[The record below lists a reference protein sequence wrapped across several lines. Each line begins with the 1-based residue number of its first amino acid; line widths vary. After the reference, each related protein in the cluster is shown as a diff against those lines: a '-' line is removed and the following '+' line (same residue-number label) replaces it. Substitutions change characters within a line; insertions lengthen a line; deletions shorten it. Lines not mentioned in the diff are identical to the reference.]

1 MKIRIDTL
9 DKLFSRFVRLL
20 SGGYCRRCR
29 KYVGYK
35 KLHNAHFHSR
45 RKHSVRWD
53 ADNTA
58 PLCYGCHS
66 YIDGNPFKKIE
77 FFLELLG
84 QERFNLLNERA
95 EILKPQIDKALK
107 KELQDKIKK
116 LEAEDES

>member
-1 MKIRIDTL
+1 MKIRTDTL
-9 DKLFSRFVRLL
+9 DKLFSRFARLL

-29 KYVGYK
+29 KYFGYK

-53 ADNTA
+53 IENTA

-95 EILKPQIDKALK
+95 EILKPQIDKEALK
-107 KELQDKIKK
+107 RDLQDKIKK
-116 LEAEDES
+116 LEVKE

>member
-1 MKIRIDTL
+1 MFIKRDVL

-20 SGGYCRRCR
+20 SGGYCRRCC
-29 KYVGYK
+29 KYFGYK

-53 ADNTA
+53 TENTA

-84 QERFNLLNERA
+84 QKRFNLLNERA
-95 EILKPQIDKALK
+95 EILKPQIDKATLK
-107 KELQDKIKK
+107 KDLQDKIKK
-116 LEAEDES
+116 LEVRE